1 MYVVSLQV
9 QSEVEETC
17 VDVLDLA
24 NRRNFTLLSSFN
36 CAIMCPTS
44 VAHYVV
50 DTFKH
55 KGATL
60 TQQGFVLHKDGHKQG
75 KNIMAFVTTCS
86 QLEYPEKNLSQQ
98 SNCQKNHSESHSTL
112 ACTLYTL

>member
-1 MYVVSLQV
+1 VSLQV

-17 VDVLDLA
+17 VEVLDLA
-24 NRRNFTLLSSFN
+24 NRLNFTLLSSFN

-50 DTFKH
+50 DTFKQ

-60 TQQGFVLHKDGHKQG
+60 TQQGFVQHKDGQRHKQG
-75 KNIMAFVTTCS
+75 KKVIAFVMT
-86 QLEYPEKNLSQQ
+86 
-98 SNCQKNHSESHSTL
+98 
-112 ACTLYTL
+112 

>member
-9 QSEVEETC
+9 QSELEETC
-17 VDVLDLA
+17 VAVLDLA
-24 NRRNFTLLSSFN
+24 YRLNFTLLSSFN

-50 DTFKH
+50 ETFKQ

-60 TQQGFVLHKDGHKQG
+60 TQQGFVQHKDGQRLKQG
-75 KNIMAFVTTCS
+75 KKGLKFVMTCS
-86 QLEYPEKNLSQQ
+86 QLEYPE
-98 SNCQKNHSESHSTL
+98 
-112 ACTLYTL
+112 